1 MDALAQRQ
9 TNLKRVKITFSIIFF
24 LFMGVRA
31 IFTPFVTIYLE
42 ERGLSADLIGLVSGI
57 NSFAIIL
64 SQPVWGVLADKIRS
78 TKKTLVICIVGQ
90 ALFALAL
97 IFTTDFFMIAIGF
110 SLYTFFAS
118 TEGPLMD
125 VWGLTSVKE
134 AGDPNGLGSLKT
146 WGCVGYAIASVSAGL
161 FVAGRKASD
170 LLPVFAVLLL
180 CLAVFM
186 YTVKAGSGAQGTGK
200 AASFKELQLGRIVK
214 DKAFLAFLVYVFFMQ
229 LGHRATF
236 TFQSLYMR
244 TLGGEISWAG
254 YSGAMMFV
262 SEAIIMALGK
272 KMLKRFRP
280 VTLVMASSFAFAT
293 WQFILLMATSPQ
305 QVVMACLMDG
315 PAFALFTLG
324 TLYYLDE
331 VAHKEIRTTYQTVA
345 YGVYYGLSGVVGNVV
360 GGAVIGAFGYKA
372 MYGLGVGITL
382 TATLV
387 YFLFTR
393 FYANRRA
400 NA

>member
-1 MDALAQRQ
+1 MESLALKHA
-9 TNLKRVKITFSIIFF
+9 NLKRVKLTFSIIYF
-24 LFMGVRA
+24 LFMGIRA
-31 IFTPFVTIYLE
+31 IFSPFVTIYLE
-42 ERGLSADLIGLVSGI
+42 ERGLSANLIGLVSGI

-64 SQPVWGVLADKIRS
+64 SQPIWGVLADKIRS

-110 SLYTFFAS
+110 CLYTFFAS

-125 VWGLTSVKE
+125 VWGLASIKE
-134 AGDPNGLGSLKT
+134 AGDPNGLGNLKT

-161 FVAGRKASD
+161 FVAGRKASN
-170 LLPVFAVLLL
+170 LLPMFAVLLL
-180 CLAVFM
+180 CLSIFM
-186 YTVKAGSGAQGTGK
+186 YTVKAGSGAKGTGK
-200 AASFKELQLGRIVK
+200 TASFKELQLGRIIK

-272 KMLKRFRP
+272 KMLKRFKP
-280 VTLVMASSFAFAT
+280 VTLVMASSFAFAI
-293 WQFILLMATSPQ
+293 WQFILLIANNPQ
-305 QVVMACLMDG
+305 QVVLACLMDG

-360 GGAVIGAFGYKA
+360 GGAVIDAFGYKT
-372 MYGLGVGITL
+372 MYGLGVTMTL

-393 FYANRRA
+393 LYTNRRA
-400 NA
+400 HA